1 MVCSNLPVSYG
12 AAALYGLDIERDVP
26 DFMESYERAEDSAI
40 ARERDE
46 ADQLGEGG
54 FTHPCPLKEILE

>member
-1 MVCSNLPVSYG
+1 MAKLPVSYA
-12 AAALYGLDIERDVP
+12 AAALYGLDIEREAP

-46 ADQLGEGG
+46 AEQLDERG
-54 FTHPCPLKEILE
+54 FTYPCPLRGFLE